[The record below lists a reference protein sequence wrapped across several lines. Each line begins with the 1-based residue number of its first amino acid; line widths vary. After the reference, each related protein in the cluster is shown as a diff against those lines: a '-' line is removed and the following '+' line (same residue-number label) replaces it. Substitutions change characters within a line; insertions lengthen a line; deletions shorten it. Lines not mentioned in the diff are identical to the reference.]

1 MRNYF
6 DDKLLLFFTLIVMLM
21 SFSIN
26 AEFQSLL
33 IFTTRNEKEKGEENS
48 PLLDDLEWHK
58 MNSFQS
64 SINDFGHTFWKI
76 FLLRGESEPLFV
88 DIQSAI
94 QYDDRTKVIVG
105 NSQSPNGII
114 DRIFLSPFCWRKGE
128 TEEQLA
134 FVMCNRKLDF
144 PLDER
149 GWQINEKIEVGNV
162 GRRSD
167 ALMKKEKGG
176 SVWIDLFT
184 FSGVP
189 MVSASTI
196 TSKNNEKKII
206 EKEEEEE
213 NEIINEQKRKKSKRR
228 TNKLD
233 DDEEEIRKGSV
244 HEDENEE
251 QEKVNSK
258 KRQRR
263 RRKYD
268 REVKEEN
275 EENIEE
281 GNEEENYEKV
291 EGGKQDNGVEEGKN
305 NDEEKSNEEE
315 IEEEVDKEEKEND
328 GEEVDEENG
337 EEGDEGKDE
346 GDEED
351 KDETEDEEDNE
362 GNVGEDRKENED
374 DEDDNNDDD
383 NDEFDSTLSIADKK
397 RMCRYRLS
405 CYADKGIKIPGK
417 YGGKEQKQENGEY
430 IPFGK
435 RTLGGTKLKIVDVEK
450 KATLKDAAKQA
461 VKKVRQQEAEGE
473 VLREKYVYDGERVL
487 ADFWA
492 ELERKNRCKY
502 RRSCYLSGKLPEIK
516 QSEILQWLGSFG
528 SSGFWKGEREEENEE
543 EERGEDEEVKF
554 ENMSEYEKK
563 LFCRY
568 RNSCYKNGIK
578 PKINNNSITTFG
590 IKEWNFNNLIEDL
603 KGWLWGG
610 MEGKQKIDKE
620 EPKQTKLECK
630 YRKSCYSSGK
640 LPEELRIDKNEEK
653 QTITKILE
661 GKKVPTS
668 VKELKLFCKYRKSCY
683 VANAAIQQTEII
695 EKEGNKQNKNITV
708 EENKL
713 IINKSMKNSSPPK
726 EEKKNKK
733 LPKNSSKR
741 KIKIEEK
748 EEENKKEK
756 IKKDCFVDKKRIKET
771 IPPQE
776 GCKFIERRKEEE
788 YNEGGNLEEDN
799 EEVKKRKMKKYI
811 VNEEINEIKEEERE
825 VEEEGEVEEEK
836 KVEEE
841 VEEEVKKEEEEEEK
855 ETKNKIRKNKKY
867 NIETKENL
875 VEEKK
880 QWKRRKSLN
889 EDKPLFDWR
898 ILSNLLLTGSKE
910 PREFEIEEWEKMS
923 EKERLFR
930 CRQVLEIN

>member
-268 REVKEEN
+268 RKVKEEN

-281 GNEEENYEKV
+281 GNDEENYEKV
-291 EGGKQDNGVEEGKN
+291 EGGKQDNEIEEDTN
-305 NDEEKSNEEE
+305 NDEEK
-315 IEEEVDKEEKEND
+315 IM
-328 GEEVDEENG
+328 
-337 EEGDEGKDE
+337 
-346 GDEED
+346 
-351 KDETEDEEDNE
+351 
-362 GNVGEDRKENED
+362 
-374 DEDDNNDDD
+374 
-383 NDEFDSTLSIADKK
+383 K
-397 RMCRYRLS
+397 R
-405 CYADKGIKIPGK
+405 
-417 YGGKEQKQENGEY
+417 
-430 IPFGK
+430 
-435 RTLGGTKLKIVDVEK
+435 
-450 KATLKDAAKQA
+450 
-461 VKKVRQQEAEGE
+461 
-473 VLREKYVYDGERVL
+473 
-487 ADFWA
+487 
-492 ELERKNRCKY
+492 
-502 RRSCYLSGKLPEIK
+502 
-516 QSEILQWLGSFG
+516 
-528 SSGFWKGEREEENEE
+528 
-543 EERGEDEEVKF
+543 
-554 ENMSEYEKK
+554 
-563 LFCRY
+563 
-568 RNSCYKNGIK
+568 
-578 PKINNNSITTFG
+578 
-590 IKEWNFNNLIEDL
+590 
-603 KGWLWGG
+603 
-610 MEGKQKIDKE
+610 
-620 EPKQTKLECK
+620 
-630 YRKSCYSSGK
+630 
-640 LPEELRIDKNEEK
+640 
-653 QTITKILE
+653 
-661 GKKVPTS
+661 
-668 VKELKLFCKYRKSCY
+668 
-683 VANAAIQQTEII
+683 
-695 EKEGNKQNKNITV
+695 
-708 EENKL
+708 
-713 IINKSMKNSSPPK
+713 
-726 EEKKNKK
+726 
-733 LPKNSSKR
+733 
-741 KIKIEEK
+741 
-748 EEENKKEK
+748 
-756 IKKDCFVDKKRIKET
+756 
-771 IPPQE
+771 
-776 GCKFIERRKEEE
+776 
-788 YNEGGNLEEDN
+788 
-799 EEVKKRKMKKYI
+799 
-811 VNEEINEIKEEERE
+811 
-825 VEEEGEVEEEK
+825 
-836 KVEEE
+836 
-841 VEEEVKKEEEEEEK
+841 
-855 ETKNKIRKNKKY
+855 
-867 NIETKENL
+867 
-875 VEEKK
+875 
-880 QWKRRKSLN
+880 
-889 EDKPLFDWR
+889 
-898 ILSNLLLTGSKE
+898 
-910 PREFEIEEWEKMS
+910 
-923 EKERLFR
+923 
-930 CRQVLEIN
+930 

>member
-6 DDKLLLFFTLIVMLM
+6 DDKLLLFCTLIVVLM

-33 IFTTRNEKEKGEENS
+33 IFTTRNEREKGEEYS

-162 GRRSD
+162 ELKRRSD

-196 TSKNNEKKII
+196 TSKNNQKKII
-206 EKEEEEE
+206 EKEEAEE
-213 NEIINEQKRKKSKRR
+213 NEIIKEQKRKKSKRK
-228 TNKLD
+228 TNKLGN
-233 DDEEEIRKGSV
+233 DEEEIRERNV

-251 QEKVNSK
+251 QEKVNK

-281 GNEEENYEKV
+281 GNDEENYEKV
-291 EGGKQDNGVEEGKN
+291 EGGKQDYEIEDIN
-305 NDEEKSNEEE
+305 NDEKKSNEEE
-315 IEEEVDKEEKEND
+315 KEEEVDNEEKEND
-328 GEEVDEENG
+328 GEEMDEEN
-337 EEGDEGKDE
+337 EEE

-351 KDETEDEEDNE
+351 NDETEDNEDEEDNE
-362 GNVGEDRKENED
+362 GNGEDGKENEE
-374 DEDDNNDDD
+374 DEDDNNDKDD
-383 NDEFDSTLSIADKK
+383 NEEFDSTLSIADKK

-405 CYADKGIKIPGK
+405 CYADKGIEIPGK

-430 IPFGK
+430 IPSGK

-516 QSEILQWLGSFG
+516 QSEILQWLGGFG
-528 SSGFWKGEREEENEE
+528 SSGFWKGEPEEEGNKEKK
-543 EERGEDEEVKF
+543 RGEDGEDVKF

-590 IKEWNFNNLIEDL
+590 IKEWNFNNLIKDL

-640 LPEELRIDKNEEK
+640 LPEEFTIDKNEEK
-653 QTITKILE
+653 QTMAKILE

-695 EKEGNKQNKNITV
+695 EKEKQNKNITV
-708 EENKL
+708 EEKKL
-713 IINKSMKNSSPPK
+713 IISKSMKNSSPPK
-726 EEKKNKK
+726 K
-733 LPKNSSKR
+733 
-741 KIKIEEK
+741 
-748 EEENKKEK
+748 
-756 IKKDCFVDKKRIKET
+756 
-771 IPPQE
+771 
-776 GCKFIERRKEEE
+776 
-788 YNEGGNLEEDN
+788 
-799 EEVKKRKMKKYI
+799 
-811 VNEEINEIKEEERE
+811 
-825 VEEEGEVEEEK
+825 
-836 KVEEE
+836 
-841 VEEEVKKEEEEEEK
+841 
-855 ETKNKIRKNKKY
+855 
-867 NIETKENL
+867 
-875 VEEKK
+875 
-880 QWKRRKSLN
+880 
-889 EDKPLFDWR
+889 
-898 ILSNLLLTGSKE
+898 
-910 PREFEIEEWEKMS
+910 
-923 EKERLFR
+923 
-930 CRQVLEIN
+930 

>member
-233 DDEEEIRKGSV
+233 DDEEIREGSV

-281 GNEEENYEKV
+281 GNDEENYEKV
-291 EGGKQDNGVEEGKN
+291 EGGKQDNEIEEDTN
-305 NDEEKSNEEE
+305 NDEEKNNEEV
-315 IEEEVDKEEKEND
+315 IEEEVDKEEKENN
-328 GEEVDEENG
+328 GEEVDEENK

-351 KDETEDEEDNE
+351 KDETEDEEDEEDDEVN
-362 GNVGEDRKENED
+362 GEDGKENED
-374 DEDDNNDDD
+374 DEDDNNDKDD
-383 NDEFDSTLSIADKK
+383 NEPDSTLSIADKK

-430 IPFGK
+430 ISSGK

-543 EERGEDEEVKF
+543 EERDEDGEEVEF
-554 ENMSEYEKK
+554 ENLNEYERK

-590 IKEWNFNNLIEDL
+590 MKEWNFNNVIKDL
-603 KGWLWGG
+603 KEWWGFE

-620 EPKQTKLECK
+620 EGKQTKLECK

-695 EKEGNKQNKNITV
+695 EKEKQNKNFTV
-708 EENKL
+708 AKPICLHFQIL
-713 IINKSMKNSSPPK
+713 I
-726 EEKKNKK
+726 
-733 LPKNSSKR
+733 
-741 KIKIEEK
+741 
-748 EEENKKEK
+748 
-756 IKKDCFVDKKRIKET
+756 
-771 IPPQE
+771 
-776 GCKFIERRKEEE
+776 
-788 YNEGGNLEEDN
+788 
-799 EEVKKRKMKKYI
+799 
-811 VNEEINEIKEEERE
+811 
-825 VEEEGEVEEEK
+825 
-836 KVEEE
+836 
-841 VEEEVKKEEEEEEK
+841 
-855 ETKNKIRKNKKY
+855 
-867 NIETKENL
+867 
-875 VEEKK
+875 
-880 QWKRRKSLN
+880 
-889 EDKPLFDWR
+889 
-898 ILSNLLLTGSKE
+898 LLTTNV
-910 PREFEIEEWEKMS
+910 R
-923 EKERLFR
+923 
-930 CRQVLEIN
+930 N

>member
-6 DDKLLLFFTLIVMLM
+6 DDKLLLFCTLIVMLM

-26 AEFQSLL
+26 A
-33 IFTTRNEKEKGEENS
+33 
-48 PLLDDLEWHK
+48 
-58 MNSFQS
+58 
-64 SINDFGHTFWKI
+64 DFGHTFWKI

-162 GRRSD
+162 ELKRRSD

-196 TSKNNEKKII
+196 TSKNNQKKII
-206 EKEEEEE
+206 EKEEAEE
-213 NEIINEQKRKKSKRR
+213 NEIIKEQKRKKSKRR
-228 TNKLD
+228 TNKLGND
-233 DDEEEIRKGSV
+233 EEIREGNV
-244 HEDENEE
+244 HEDVRENEE
-251 QEKVNSK
+251 QEKVNK

-281 GNEEENYEKV
+281 GNDEENYEKV
-291 EGGKQDNGVEEGKN
+291 EGGKQDNEIEEDIN
-305 NDEEKSNEEE
+305 NDGKKSNEEE
-315 IEEEVDKEEKEND
+315 IEEEEEVDKEEKEND
-328 GEEVDEENG
+328 GEEVDEEN
-337 EEGDEGKDE
+337 EEER
-346 GDEED
+346 DEED
-351 KDETEDEEDNE
+351 KDETEDNEDEEDNE
-362 GNVGEDRKENED
+362 GNVGEDGKENED
-374 DEDDNNDDD
+374 EEDDNNDKDD
-383 NDEFDSTLSIADKK
+383 NELDPTLSITDKK

-417 YGGKEQKQENGEY
+417 YGGKEQRQENGEY
-430 IPFGK
+430 IPSGK

-516 QSEILQWLGSFG
+516 QSEILQWLG
-528 SSGFWKGEREEENEE
+528 
-543 EERGEDEEVKF
+543 
-554 ENMSEYEKK
+554 ENMKEYERK

-590 IKEWNFNNLIEDL
+590 IKEWNFNNLIKDL
-603 KGWLWGG
+603 KGWWGVG
-610 MEGKQKIDKE
+610 MEGKQKIDKDE
-620 EPKQTKLECK
+620 GKQTKLECK

-640 LPEELRIDKNEEK
+640 LPEEFRIDKNEEK

-668 VKELKLFCKYRKSCY
+668 VRELKLFCKYRKSCY

-695 EKEGNKQNKNITV
+695 EKEENKQNKNITL
-708 EENKL
+708 EEKKL
-713 IINKSMKNSSPPK
+713 IINKSMKNSSPAK

-741 KIKIEEK
+741 KIKIEEV
-748 EEENKKEK
+748 EEKNKKEK

-771 IPPQE
+771 ISPQE
-776 GCKFIERRKEEE
+776 G
-788 YNEGGNLEEDN
+788 Y
-799 EEVKKRKMKKYI
+799 
-811 VNEEINEIKEEERE
+811 
-825 VEEEGEVEEEK
+825 
-836 KVEEE
+836 
-841 VEEEVKKEEEEEEK
+841 
-855 ETKNKIRKNKKY
+855 
-867 NIETKENL
+867 
-875 VEEKK
+875 
-880 QWKRRKSLN
+880 
-889 EDKPLFDWR
+889 KPLFDWR

-930 CRQVLEIN
+930 CRQISIELL